1 MNGPFTFE
9 HVLYLF
15 LFVITVAPTAA
26 LIIGLVDVFVIKP
39 IAEWNKLRRD
49 INDKFSWF
57 F

>member
-9 HVLYLF
+9 HVLYLA

-49 INDKFSWF
+49 TDDTFLWF